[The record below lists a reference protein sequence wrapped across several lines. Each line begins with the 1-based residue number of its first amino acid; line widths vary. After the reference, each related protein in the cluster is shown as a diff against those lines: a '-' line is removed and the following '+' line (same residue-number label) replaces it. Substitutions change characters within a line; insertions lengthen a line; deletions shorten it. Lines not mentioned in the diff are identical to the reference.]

1 MDSQDRS
8 STGMSGNRPAE
19 KSPGRRLAAGLTA
32 LLVLAAAAFV
42 LGGHPFLAVSA
53 PIESKTLVV
62 EGWLPDHAL
71 EEAIAEFRRGSYEHL
86 FTTGGPHE
94 RGSLLIEYRTS
105 AESAAATLIRMGLSS
120 NVITAV
126 PSQVQHR
133 NRTFGSAVALRD
145 YCRDHQ
151 IRLASINLL
160 TEGAHA
166 RRSWLCFRRA
176 LGSSCQVGIIA
187 LVDRDYDPRRWWRF
201 SEGVKTMIGEPIG
214 FLYAWLALDYGK

>member
-1 MDSQDRS
+1 MDSQIRS
-8 STGMSGNRPAE
+8 SAE
-19 KSPGRRLAAGLTA
+19 MTEVQPTDRHPRRRLVAGLA
-32 LLVLAAAAFV
+32 GMLLLAIAAFV
-42 LGGHPFLAVSA
+42 LGAHPFLAVTA
-53 PIESKTLVV
+53 PIPSKTLVV
-62 EGWLPDHAL
+62 EGWLPDHAM

-120 NVITAV
+120 NVVTAV
-126 PSQVQHR
+126 PSQVKHR
-133 NRTFGSAVALRD
+133 NRTFGAAVALRD
-145 YCRDHQ
+145 YCQEH
-151 IRLASINLL
+151 RLRLDSFNLL

-176 LGSSCQVGIIA
+176 LGGSCQVGIIA
-187 LVDRDYDPRRWWRF
+187 LVDRDYDPHQWWRF
-201 SEGVKTMIGEPIG
+201 SEGVKTMIGEPLG